1 MTSTRTQFETVY
13 RPLVGP
19 MFSTAGFQEIR
30 REPIPW
36 CTTHSSP
43 VLHFDFNEKCWAYV
57 VEPGACLISTGG
69 PDHKWW
75 KDTE

>member
-19 MFSTAGFQEIR
+19 LFSTAGFQEIR
-30 REPIPW
+30 REPISW
-36 CTTHSSP
+36 CTTHNHQSNES
-43 VLHFDFNEKCWAYV
+43 LHACLAGIIE
-57 VEPGACLISTGG
+57 EGACRISTGG